1 MKGVLRIHV
10 LGHCQSSGKLVNFR
24 QLLRTYMDG
33 ISIAGAAEL
42 VLSLSEVA
50 IMSKGDMTS
59 EGLREKFNKGV

>member
-1 MKGVLRIHV
+1 
-10 LGHCQSSGKLVNFR
+10 
-24 QLLRTYMDG
+24 MDG

-59 EGLREKFNKGV
+59 EGLREKFKN